1 MNNLIINGTQEFMG
15 MEIPVIEGGFGEGQ
29 KVVLAKTVAE
39 IHEYENGE
47 KSINKLIN
55 NNITRF
61 NNDDLINLC
70 SENFKVPARNLGFI
84 TSNAQKQCYL
94 LSQRG
99 YTKLVA
105 MMDNSNDKKWE
116 VMNDLIDEYF
126 TLRAKE
132 KSGQANNF
140 ENQEDIIIY
149 QMKQQKKMKE
159 KLKAQDTKINETK
172 QELTRMKD
180 CMLCDIDNKNWR
192 EETNTLLFKTACR
205 MARVDDELDRD
216 DYLSKLHNLAW
227 DKLKERTR
235 CNLNARLKHM
245 KERML
250 ANGAT
255 KTQINKLRF
264 LDVIEQ
270 DNNLLYAYIAI
281 VKEISIKH

>member
-1 MNNLIINGTQEFMG
+1 MNNLIVNGKQKFMG

-126 TLRAKE
+126 TLKAKE
-132 KSGQANNF
+132 KSGQANF
-140 ENQEDIIIY
+140 TSQEDIIIY
-149 QMKQQKKMKE
+149 QMKEQKKMKE
-159 KLKAQDTKINETK
+159 KLKEQDTKINETK
-172 QELTRMKD
+172 QELIRMKD
-180 CMLCDIDNKNWR
+180 CIISDINKDNWR
-192 EETNTLLFKTACR
+192 DECRKVLFKTACR
-205 MARVDDELDRD
+205 MACVDDELDRD
-216 DYLSKLHNLAW
+216 DYLSTLHELAW
-227 DKLKERTR
+227 KLLKERMR
-235 CNLNARLKHM
+235 CNVNARLKHI

-255 KTQINKLRF
+255 KTQVSKLNR
-264 LDVIEQ
+264 LDVLEQ
-270 DNNLLYAYIAI
+270 DNKLKSAYIAI

>member
-1 MNNLIINGTQEFMG
+1 MNNLIVNGKQKFMG

-116 VMNDLIDEYF
+116 VMNNLIDEYF

-140 ENQEDIIIY
+140 KTTEEFLIYQLQEQLKVKKELQEQGAKLNEVNQEV
-149 QMKQQKKMKE
+149 
-159 KLKAQDTKINETK
+159 
-172 QELTRMKD
+172 TRMKD
-180 CMLCDIDNKNWR
+180 CMLSDINKDNWR
-192 EETNTLLFKTACR
+192 DECRKVLFKTACR

-216 DYLSKLHNLAW
+216 DYLSTLHESAWKL
-227 DKLKERTR
+227 LKERMH
-235 CNLNARLKHM
+235 CNVNARLKHI
-245 KERML
+245 KGRML

-255 KTQINKLRF
+255 KTQVSKLNR
-264 LDVIEQ
+264 LDVLEQ
-270 DNNLLYAYIAI
+270 DDKLKSAYIGI
-281 VKEISIKH
+281 VQEIAMKH